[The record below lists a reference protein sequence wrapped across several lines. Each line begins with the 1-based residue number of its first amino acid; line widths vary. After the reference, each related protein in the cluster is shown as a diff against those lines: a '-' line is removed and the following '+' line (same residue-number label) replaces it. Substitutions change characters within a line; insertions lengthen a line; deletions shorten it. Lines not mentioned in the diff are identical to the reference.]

1 MQIDFGTIILL
12 QDRPYRKL
20 KESQCRYRFR
30 NPETGPEILDFSF
43 SDARSHSRRTREIGL
58 GNMPMPRGA
67 PCNRI
72 PVALQRWA
80 QARMAERAGRE
91 VTRFSQVSESSY
103 RVPSYRSPG
112 ISGQV
117 AEVSDETPRC
127 RKRLRRA
134 GTFSVLL
141 TYGGTTSSVTCGC
154 RKSDDHP
161 AGSCPESRGQ
171 IQVRERVAELNAAL
185 MTPLTCISG

>member
-1 MQIDFGTIILL
+1 MTHVPIREGRGWKSVWATC
-12 QDRPYRKL
+12 P
-20 KESQCRYRFR
+20 CHV
-30 NPETGPEILDFSF
+30 
-43 SDARSHSRRTREIGL
+43 ARLVTEFLPLYGDGRREG
-58 GNMPMPRGA
+58 
-67 PCNRI
+67 
-72 PVALQRWA
+72 
-80 QARMAERAGRE
+80 GRE

-112 ISGQV
+112 TSGQV
-117 AEVSDETPRC
+117 AEVSDETPRS

-171 IQVRERVAELNAAL
+171 IQARESVAELNAAL